1 MKTKLIK
8 LLLGVLCLLVISLL
22 INIEIRY
29 IINDIYNSP
38 DYSFI
43 VAYVHA
49 TVLVITV
56 MVFGAFIN
64 YNYKLIRSLQLP
76 KVTKEPINTIDYIR
90 ITRDEI
96 YKIKCTIKWFF
107 DGDENEYY
115 DQMIK
120 PKIKNC
126 PLYRLG
132 IHNIVCTKQIKT
144 KHGIFNSNIEVGDQF
159 IHITITLDR
168 PGLLIGKA
176 GNTYDMLVK
185 ELEDKLS
192 SKVHIDI
199 IESKLWNY

>member
-22 INIEIRY
+22 INIEIKY
-29 IINDIYNSP
+29 IINDIYNSL

-64 YNYKLIRSLQLP
+64 YYYKLIRSLQLP
-76 KVTKEPINTIDYIR
+76 KVIKEPINTIDYIGL
-90 ITRDEI
+90 TRDEL

-115 DQMIK
+115 NQMIK
-120 PKIKNC
+120 PKIKNF

-132 IHNIVCTKQIKT
+132 IHNIIAKRETKT
-144 KHGIFNSNIEVGDQF
+144 KHDIFNTGIEVGDVY
-159 IHITITLDR
+159 INITITLDR

-176 GNTYDMLVK
+176 GSTYDLLLK
-185 ELEDKLS
+185 YLEDTLS
-192 SKVHIDI
+192 SKIHIHI